1 MQFSFISIFSYSLN
15 SEAEDVSEVDK
26 IDYPLIEVPDG
37 EQRLQYEYG
46 LWFSRRGQGKQA
58 QSYDQQLKLVGR
70 FASVE
75 QFWSYYSHI
84 SRPSQISGHADFHL
98 FKSGIKPM
106 WEDSANKNGGK
117 WIVRLRKGLADRLWE
132 NLILA
137 ILGEQFVVGSEI
149 CGAVISLRYQEDII
163 SVWNKNGKDRGTTL
177 RIQDTLRRVLN
188 LPANTIMEYK
198 LHTDSLK

>member
-1 MQFSFISIFSYSLN
+1 MTKISRVLEYYYWTMLLFVFKPAMLNFALNLN

-149 CGAVISLRYQEDII
+149 CGAVISLRYQKFPETMLAAPNIPE
-163 SVWNKNGKDRGTTL
+163 N
-177 RIQDTLRRVLN
+177 
-188 LPANTIMEYK
+188 
-198 LHTDSLK
+198 